1 MRLIRDNAYLVIISS
16 CLFFLFLCLFSLLAC
31 AETIYVDESGSGD
44 FTSIQDA
51 IDSAN
56 ESDIIHVYSG
66 TYSEN
71 LFISKSVHI
80 QGDDK
85 DSTVI
90 KGVQSASDHTVKV
103 TADNVSIE
111 DVTLSN
117 ELRQNQDFP
126 CVFVDSATDFVIDS
140 CILTYGERGIYLQYA
155 INAEISD
162 CIIQNN
168 DQKGVKLYFADGC
181 FIHDNQIRNNGDG
194 VRLHGSDGNMIYQN
208 SITGNG
214 YGILVSASVDN
225 VFYENEFSANSAG
238 NAEDTTP
245 GSNSWS
251 YNQKGNYWDD
261 YDDYDTDSDG
271 VGDTA
276 YLIPGGDNVDSF
288 PLGVFLTQ
296 SFEPVASI
304 DSIHPSP
311 ATEGVAVSFQGHGVD
326 EDGDILDW
334 EWVSSIDGVL
344 HSSSADFSSSSLSV
358 GMHTIR
364 FRVQDDDNQ
373 WSPFDETT
381 LTIQGESEDN
391 QAPTSSIVTVN
402 PTEVEEGEEV
412 YFHGFGSD
420 SDGMITGYQ
429 WSSSIDGVLS
439 SESTFTTT
447 SLSVGTHSITFK
459 VKDNNGVWSSVESTQ
474 VKITKPN
481 IPNTAPVA
489 DSNGPYT
496 GVVNTS
502 VLFDASDSYDSD
514 DQIQTFSW
522 KFGDGKSGF
531 GEKISHTYSIAGE
544 YTVNLTVIDSFGSS
558 SKDTTIV
565 TIQEPSDDSS
575 PPSNN
580 DDDSS
585 VNDDS
590 SIDQQDTPGF
600 GFLLLVFSIIFCFL
614 LKKRTW

>member
-1 MRLIRDNAYLVIISS
+1 MST
-16 CLFFLFLCLFSLLAC
+16 CLFLLFFFVFTIVLS

-51 IDSAN
+51 IDFAN

-66 TYSEN
+66 TYDEN
-71 LFISKSVHI
+71 LLISKSVHI
-80 QGDDK
+80 RGDDK
-85 DSTVI
+85 DSTFI
-90 KGVQSASDHTVKV
+90 QGVQSSTEHTMKV
-103 TADNVSIE
+103 TADNVSIRE
-111 DVTLSN
+111 VTVSN
-117 ELRQNQDFP
+117 ELRQSQDFP
-126 CVFVDSATDFVIDS
+126 CVFVDSTSDFVLDS
-140 CILTYGERGIYLQYA
+140 CILTYGERGVYLQYA
-155 INAEISD
+155 IDAEISN
-162 CIIQNN
+162 CVIQNN

-181 FIHDNQIRNNGDG
+181 LIYDNQIKNNGDG
-194 VRLHGSDGNMIYQN
+194 LRLHGSDGNMIYQN
-208 SITGNG
+208 MISGNG

-238 NAEDTTP
+238 NAEDTTL

-251 YNQKGNYWDD
+251 HNQKGNYWDD
-261 YDDYDTDSDG
+261 YNEYDSDNDG
-271 VGDTA
+271 IGDTP
-276 YLIPGGDNVDSF
+276 YSIPGGENVDSY
-288 PLGVFLTQ
+288 PLGVFLTPTL
-296 SFEPVASI
+296 EPVAYI

-311 ATEGVAVSFQGHGVD
+311 ASEGVIVELQGHGVD
-326 EDGDILDW
+326 EDGYIVDW

-344 HSSSADFSSSSLSV
+344 HSSSADFSTSSLSV
-358 GMHTIR
+358 GTHTIR
-364 FRVQDDDNQ
+364 FRVQDDDDQ
-373 WSPFDETT
+373 WSSFDETT
-381 LTIQGESEDN
+381 LTIQEESEDN
-391 QAPTSSIVTVN
+391 QVPTSSIVTVN
-402 PTEVEEGEEV
+402 PTEAEQGEEV

-447 SLSVGTHSITFK
+447 SLSVGTHLISFK
-459 VKDNNGVWSSVESTQ
+459 VKDNDGAWSSVESAQ
-474 VKITKPN
+474 VKISKPD

-489 DSNGPYT
+489 DCSGPYT

-522 KFGDGKSGF
+522 EFGDGKSGF
-531 GEKISHTYSIAGE
+531 GEKISHTYSVAGE

-558 SKDTTIV
+558 SKDTTVV
-565 TIQEPSDDSS
+565 TIQEEPSDDSS

-590 SIDQQDTPGF
+590 SIDNQDTPGF

-614 LKKRTW
+614 LKKKNMVNSSEKE